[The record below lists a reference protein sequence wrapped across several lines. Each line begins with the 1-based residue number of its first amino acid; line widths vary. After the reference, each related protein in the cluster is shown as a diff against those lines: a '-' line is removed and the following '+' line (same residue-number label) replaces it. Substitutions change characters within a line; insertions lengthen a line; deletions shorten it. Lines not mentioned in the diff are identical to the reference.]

1 MVRGHLDAAGRD
13 PGGFGR
19 SIEVDVVLAPA
30 SRLDAALETFCRTRG
45 IARDDPLL
53 DTVLAGDERMIAARI
68 ADYAAAGATALMLG
82 FTDFPDT
89 RMLENFAPLL

>member
-1 MVRGHLDAAGRD
+1 
-13 PGGFGR
+13 
-19 SIEVDVVLAPA
+19 
-30 SRLDAALETFCRTRG
+30 
-45 IARDDPLL
+45 
-53 DTVLAGDERMIAARI
+53 MIAARI